1 MTPPRGWSISR
12 PSMENLDVAQD
23 GIGSGEKPRIVGT
36 REDEAWRAYFERS
49 AVEEPRFSFGV
60 HYLRNDVAETMARAI
75 PRDARVLE
83 VGSGPGDTLA
93 RLPNAVRDG
102 VDPIRAAVEGARRR
116 HPGLNIREEDALTMR
131 LEERYDAIICDRLV
145 HSVPDIQRMLENLS
159 RHLSPGG
166 RIFLTCY
173 NYLWEVALRAGELAG
188 FKLPTPPANWL
199 GESDLKNLFEIAG
212 LEVVKLE
219 DRMLLPVPIPG
230 VSGLLN
236 RYVSKLPLVRR
247 TSMYRLYVLRRRGE
261 AVLPQSLPRVSVVVP
276 ARNEAGNIPKII
288 ERTPVMGAETEL
300 IFVEGGSKDDTR
312 GAIERAIADY
322 RGPLK
327 LSVYGQTGKGKGDA
341 VRVGFREA
349 TGDILMILDADMTV
363 PPEDLPKFYDVMVGG
378 LSDYV
383 QGTRLVY
390 PMEAEAMRFL
400 NKLGNIGF
408 SKLFTYL
415 LNQPLKDTLCGTKVL
430 WAQDYER
437 LAANRAYFG
446 DFDPFGDFDLIFGAS
461 KLNLKILE
469 IPIRYRDRTY
479 GETNISRFRHG
490 WLLLQMSAVAATKLK
505 FT

>member
-1 MTPPRGWSISR
+1 MV
-12 PSMENLDVAQD
+12 ENGVHAVDKPVIVA
-23 GIGSGEKPRIVGT
+23 T
-36 REDEAWRAYFERS
+36 REDDAWRAYFDRS
-49 AVEEPRFSFGV
+49 AREEPRFALGV
-60 HYLRNDVAETMARAI
+60 RYLRNDVAETMARAI
-75 PRDARVLE
+75 PKDARVLE

-93 RLPNAVRDG
+93 RLPNAVRHGIDRTSSAIANAQG
-102 VDPIRAAVEGARRR
+102 R
-116 HPGLNIREEDALTMR
+116 HPDLHLREDDALTMR
-131 LEERYDAIICDRLV
+131 LTERYDAIICDRLV
-145 HSVPDIQRMLENLS
+145 HQVPDIQRLLENVS
-159 RHLSPGG
+159 RHLAPGG
-166 RIFLTCY
+166 RVFLTCY
-173 NYLWEVALRAGELAG
+173 NYLWELALRAGEAAG
-188 FKLPTPPANWL
+188 FKIPTPAANWL
-199 GESDLKNLFEIAG
+199 SESDLQNLFDIAG

-219 DRMLLPVPIPG
+219 DRVLLPLPIPG
-230 VSGLLN
+230 VAGLVN
-236 RYVSKLPLVRR
+236 KYVSKLPVVRSA
-247 TSMYRLYVLRRRGE
+247 SMYRLYVLRRRGE
-261 AVLPQSLPRVSVVVP
+261 AVLPKPDPKVTVVVP

-288 ERTPVMGAETEL
+288 ERTPVMGGETEL
-300 IFVEGGSKDDTR
+300 IFVEGGSSDDTR
-312 GAIERAIADY
+312 GAIERAIAGY
-322 RGPLK
+322 EGPLK
-327 LSVYGQTGKGKGDA
+327 ISVYGQTGKGKGDA

-363 PPEDLPKFYDVMVGG
+363 PPEELPKFYDVMVKGQ
-378 LSDYV
+378 SDYV